1 MKFLLFLLSVLFGL
15 FLVLAKMDPSQYRD
29 TLKGT
34 QIDFFK
40 GLTVPFEPEVP
51 ESNVEGD
58 MFDVSFY
65 CSCPTC
71 CGKNSPERGGH
82 GLTAS
87 GKPPKEGETIAADWS
102 VLPKGSKVDIEGFG
116 TRTVMDTGSAI
127 KGKKIDIFMKSHEEA
142 KKAGRKQLRVKRL
155 K

>member
-1 MKFLLFLLSVLFGL
+1 MKFSLFL
-15 FLVLAKMDPSQYRD
+15 FLVFAKMDPSQYQAS
-29 TLKGT
+29 LKDA

-40 GLTVPFEPEVP
+40 GLTVPFEPAP

-71 CGKNSPERGGH
+71 CGKNSPARGGH

-102 VLPKGSKVDIEGFG
+102 VLPKGSKVDIEGLG
-116 TRTVMDTGSAI
+116 PRTVMDKGSAI
-127 KGKKIDIFMKSHEEA
+127 KGKKIDVFMKSHEEA

>member
-1 MKFLLFLLSVLFGL
+1 
-15 FLVLAKMDPSQYRD
+15 MDPLQYQD
-29 TLKGT
+29 SLKNA

-40 GLTVPFEPEVP
+40 GITSTFVPDPIGPTVVP

-71 CGKNSPERGGH
+71 CGKSSPQVGGH

-87 GKPPKEGETIAADWS
+87 GRPPKEGLTVAADWK

-116 TRTVMDTGSAI
+116 LREVQDTGSAI
-127 KGKKIDIFMKSHEEA
+127 KGKKIDVYMQSHEAA
-142 KKAGRKQLRVKRL
+142 KKAGRKQLRVRRVE
-155 K
+155 